1 MRTIRIGSGAGYS
14 GDRIEPAVELA
25 EKGDIQYLVFE
36 CLGERTVA
44 LAQQARMKNP
54 DSGYDP
60 LLEERMRAVL
70 PVCASQGIRIVT
82 NMGAAN
88 PLAAARK
95 TAEIARSLGL
105 SSLKIAA
112 IVGDDVLDACKE
124 RDLPIM
130 EFDGTIKQLGNRLL
144 SANAYLGAEPI
155 AEALSAGADI
165 VITGRASD
173 PALFLAPMIHAFG
186 WAMDDWNL
194 LGQGTVAGHLLE
206 CAGQI
211 TGGYFADPG
220 YKDIPDL
227 ARLGFPIGEVGEDG
241 GLVITKVKGSGGAV
255 TAQTCKEQL
264 LYEVHDPTQYIQ
276 PDVVADFSQ
285 VKVEEI
291 APNRVRVSGGRGT
304 KRTGTL
310 KVSVGYVDSYI
321 GEGQISYAGPGALA
335 RGRLALEIVRE
346 RLKLT
351 GVAASELWFE
361 LIGVDSLHGANL
373 AAKANEPYEVRVRV
387 TGRTENLRE
396 AVRIGNEVE
405 TLYTNGPAAGGGAV
419 GVERFDLVAD
429 SDSFAQI
436 FGAAGDAHAD
446 LVRLAGARGDLS
458 PVQRVD
464 ADQLEPPVAG
474 GDAGEFQPL
483 ANDFQRQPPPRQCAG
498 AGIGNLALADIAVD
512 VANRDLQ
519 RAGTFCS
526 PSAADPHAVR
536 RDLLDLHLRKIRDHV
551 GLDILRGIVH
561 LVEQLL
567 LAGLRRHRAA
577 GAFDLGDDQA
587 AVFADFADR
596 KAEPREI
603 GNVLVAG
610 VGEVAA
616 GDLAGAFK
624 QMSGDG
630 ALPQQVPVIHRPAEG
645 VNHRRQKQR
654 GIGGAPG
661 DHDIGAAGER
671 LRDRLGAE
679 IGIGRQ

>member
-1 MRTIRIGSGAGYS
+1 MRSIRIGSGAGYS

-25 EKGDIQYLVFE
+25 EKGGIDYLVFE

-70 PVCASQGIRIVT
+70 PVCAAKGIKIVT

-88 PLAAARK
+88 PQAAARR
-95 TAEIARSLGL
+95 TAEIAKSLGL
-105 SSLKIAA
+105 SLKIAA
-112 IVGDDVLDACKE
+112 IVGDDVLDACKDG
-124 RDLPIM
+124 DLPIM

-144 SANAYLGAEPI
+144 SANAYLGAEPM
-155 AEALSAGADI
+155 ADALNAGADI

-241 GLVITKVKGSGGAV
+241 SLVITKVEGSGGAV

-264 LYEVHDPTQYIQ
+264 LYEVHDPTKYLQ

-291 APNRVRVSGGRGT
+291 APDRVRVSGGRGT
-304 KRTGTL
+304 KRTDTL

-346 RLKLT
+346 RLQLT
-351 GVAASELWFE
+351 GVQSSELRFD
-361 LIGVDSLHGANL
+361 LIGVDSLHGAEVS
-373 AAKANEPYEVRVRV
+373 ARANEPYEVRVRV
-387 TGRTENLRE
+387 AGRTESLRE

-405 TLYTNGPAAGGGAV
+405 TLYTNGPAAGGGVAKSARDVVAV
-419 GVERFDLVAD
+419 ASVL
-429 SDSFAQI
+429 
-436 FGAAGDAHAD
+436 
-446 LVRLAGARGDLS
+446 L
-458 PVQRVD
+458 P
-464 ADQLEPPVAG
+464 
-474 GDAGEFQPL
+474 
-483 ANDFQRQPPPRQCAG
+483 
-498 AGIGNLALADIAVD
+498 
-512 VANRDLQ
+512 RDL
-519 RAGTFCS
+519 AK
-526 PSAADPHAVR
+526 PSVR
-536 RDLLDLHLRKIRDHV
+536 F
-551 GLDILRGIVH
+551 
-561 LVEQLL
+561 VE
-567 LAGLRRHRAA
+567 A
-577 GAFDLGDDQA
+577 
-587 AVFADFADR
+587 
-596 KAEPREI
+596 
-603 GNVLVAG
+603 
-610 VGEVAA
+610 
-616 GDLAGAFK
+616 
-624 QMSGDG
+624 
-630 ALPQQVPVIHRPAEG
+630 
-645 VNHRRQKQR
+645 
-654 GIGGAPG
+654 
-661 DHDIGAAGER
+661 
-671 LRDRLGAE
+671 
-679 IGIGRQ
+679 

>member
-1 MRTIRIGSGAGYS
+1 LRNIRIGSGAGYS

-70 PVCASQGIRIVT
+70 PTCAAKGVRIVT

-88 PLAAARK
+88 PVAAARK

-112 IVGDDVLDACKE
+112 IVGDDVLDACKNG
-124 RDLPIM
+124 DLPIM
-130 EFDGTIKQLGNRLL
+130 EFDGTIRQFGNRLL
-144 SANAYLGAEPI
+144 SANAYLGVEPM
-155 AEALSAGADI
+155 AAALSGGADI

-220 YKDIPDL
+220 YKDIPNL

-241 GLVITKVKGSGGAV
+241 SLVITKVRGSGGAV

-264 LYEVHDPTQYIQ
+264 LYEVHDPARYIQ

-285 VKVEEI
+285 VKVEQL
-291 APNRVRVSGGRGT
+291 AKGRVRVSGGRGT

-310 KVSVGYVDSYI
+310 KVSVGYVDGFI

-351 GVAASELWFE
+351 GVAASELRFE
-361 LIGVDSLHGANL
+361 LIGVDSLHGAAV
-373 AAKANEPYEVRVRV
+373 AAHANEPYEVRVRV
-387 TGRTENLRE
+387 AGRTETLRE

-405 TLYTNGPAAGGGAV
+405 TLYTNGPAAGGGAFKSARDV
-419 GVERFDLVAD
+419 VA
-429 SDSFAQI
+429 
-436 FGAAGDAHAD
+436 
-446 LVRLAGARGDLS
+446 
-458 PVQRVD
+458 
-464 ADQLEPPVAG
+464 VAS
-474 GDAGEFQPL
+474 
-483 ANDFQRQPPPRQCAG
+483 
-498 AGIGNLALADIAVD
+498 V
-512 VANRDLQ
+512 
-519 RAGTFCS
+519 
-526 PSAADPHAVR
+526 
-536 RDLLDLHLRKIRDHV
+536 LL
-551 GLDILRGIVH
+551 
-561 LVEQLL
+561 
-567 LAGLRRHRAA
+567 
-577 GAFDLGDDQA
+577 
-587 AVFADFADR
+587 
-596 KAEPREI
+596 PRELAKPSI
-603 GNVLVAG
+603 QF
-610 VGEVAA
+610 VGA
-616 GDLAGAFK
+616 
-624 QMSGDG
+624 
-630 ALPQQVPVIHRPAEG
+630 
-645 VNHRRQKQR
+645 
-654 GIGGAPG
+654 
-661 DHDIGAAGER
+661 
-671 LRDRLGAE
+671 
-679 IGIGRQ
+679 

>member
-1 MRTIRIGSGAGYS
+1 MMRTIRIGSGAGYS

-70 PVCASQGIRIVT
+70 PTCAARGIKIVT

-105 SSLKIAA
+105 PSLKIAA
-112 IVGDDVLDACKE
+112 IIGDDVLNACKE

-155 AEALSAGADI
+155 AEALTGGADI

-173 PALFLAPMIHAFG
+173 PALFLATMIHAFG
-186 WAMDDWNL
+186 WPMDDWNL

-220 YKDIPDL
+220 YKDVPDL

-241 GLVITKVKGSGGAV
+241 SLVITKVAGSGGAV

-264 LYEVHDPTQYIQ
+264 LYEVHDPKRYIQ

-291 APNRVRVSGGRGT
+291 APDRVRVSGGRGT
-304 KRTGTL
+304 RRTDTL
-310 KVSVGYVDSYI
+310 KISFGYVDSYI

-351 GVAASELWFE
+351 GVAASELRFD
-361 LIGVDSLHGANL
+361 LIGVDALHGAQVS
-373 AAKANEPYEVRVRV
+373 ARAQEPYNEPYEVRVRV

-405 TLYTNGPAAGGGAV
+405 TLYTNGPAAGGGASKSARDV
-419 GVERFDLVAD
+419 VA
-429 SDSFAQI
+429 
-436 FGAAGDAHAD
+436 
-446 LVRLAGARGDLS
+446 
-458 PVQRVD
+458 
-464 ADQLEPPVAG
+464 VASVLL
-474 GDAGEFQPL
+474 P
-483 ANDFQRQPPPRQCAG
+483 
-498 AGIGNLALADIAVD
+498 
-512 VANRDLQ
+512 RDL
-519 RAGTFCS
+519 AK
-526 PSAADPHAVR
+526 PSI
-536 RDLLDLHLRKIRDHV
+536 KF
-551 GLDILRGIVH
+551 
-561 LVEQLL
+561 VE
-567 LAGLRRHRAA
+567 A
-577 GAFDLGDDQA
+577 
-587 AVFADFADR
+587 
-596 KAEPREI
+596 
-603 GNVLVAG
+603 
-610 VGEVAA
+610 
-616 GDLAGAFK
+616 
-624 QMSGDG
+624 
-630 ALPQQVPVIHRPAEG
+630 
-645 VNHRRQKQR
+645 
-654 GIGGAPG
+654 
-661 DHDIGAAGER
+661 
-671 LRDRLGAE
+671 
-679 IGIGRQ
+679 

>member
-1 MRTIRIGSGAGYS
+1 MRSIRIGSGAGYS

-25 EKGDIQYLVFE
+25 EQGEIQYLVFE

-54 DSGYDP
+54 DGGYDP
-60 LLEERMRAVL
+60 LLEERIRAVL
-70 PVCASQGIRIVT
+70 PLCAAKGIKIVT

-95 TAEIARSLGL
+95 TAEIAKSLGL

-112 IVGDDVLDACKE
+112 VVGDDVLDACKE
-124 RDLPIM
+124 GDFAIM

-144 SANAYLGAEPI
+144 SANAYLGAAPM
-155 AEALSAGADI
+155 AEALTGGADI

-220 YKDIPDL
+220 YKDVPNL

-241 GLVITKVKGSGGAV
+241 SLVITKVAGSGGAV
-255 TAQTCKEQL
+255 TARTCKEQL
-264 LYEVHDPTQYIQ
+264 LYEVHDPRQYIQ

-291 APNRVRVSGGRGT
+291 AKDRVRVSGGRGA

-310 KVSVGYVDSYI
+310 KVSVGYVDSFI

-346 RLKLT
+346 RLRLT
-351 GVAASELWFE
+351 GVSASELRFE

-405 TLYTNGPAAGGGAV
+405 TLYTNGPAAGGGAFKSARDV
-419 GVERFDLVAD
+419 VA
-429 SDSFAQI
+429 
-436 FGAAGDAHAD
+436 
-446 LVRLAGARGDLS
+446 
-458 PVQRVD
+458 
-464 ADQLEPPVAG
+464 VAS
-474 GDAGEFQPL
+474 
-483 ANDFQRQPPPRQCAG
+483 
-498 AGIGNLALADIAVD
+498 V
-512 VANRDLQ
+512 
-519 RAGTFCS
+519 
-526 PSAADPHAVR
+526 
-536 RDLLDLHLRKIRDHV
+536 LL
-551 GLDILRGIVH
+551 
-561 LVEQLL
+561 
-567 LAGLRRHRAA
+567 
-577 GAFDLGDDQA
+577 
-587 AVFADFADR
+587 
-596 KAEPREI
+596 PRELAKPSI
-603 GNVLVAG
+603 QF
-610 VGEVAA
+610 VG
-616 GDLAGAFK
+616 
-624 QMSGDG
+624 
-630 ALPQQVPVIHRPAEG
+630 P
-645 VNHRRQKQR
+645 
-654 GIGGAPG
+654 
-661 DHDIGAAGER
+661 
-671 LRDRLGAE
+671 
-679 IGIGRQ
+679 